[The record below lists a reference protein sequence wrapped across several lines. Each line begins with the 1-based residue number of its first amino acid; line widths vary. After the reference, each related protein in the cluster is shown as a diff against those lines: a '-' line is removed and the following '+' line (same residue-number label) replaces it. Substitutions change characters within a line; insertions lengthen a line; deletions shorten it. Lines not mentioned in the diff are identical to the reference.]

1 MLKSYH
7 QYARAKISAV
17 ETPGA
22 RHGNLTFRLPRFSP
36 KTKHSIFII
45 WLCEI
50 MRKFVG

>member
-1 MLKSYH
+1 MLKSYY

-17 ETPGA
+17 ETLGA
-22 RHGNLTFRLPRFSP
+22 HHGNLTFRLLRFSP
-36 KTKHSIFII
+36 KTKHSNFMI

>member
-7 QYARAKISAV
+7 KYARAKISAA
-17 ETPGA
+17 ETLGD
-22 RHGNLTFRLPRFSP
+22 RHGNLTFRLPDFLP
-36 KTKHSIFII
+36 KTKHSNFII

>member
-17 ETPGA
+17 ETLGA
-22 RHGNLTFRLPRFSP
+22 RHGNLTFRLHEFSP
-36 KTKHSIFII
+36 KTKHSKFII

-50 MRKFVG
+50 MRNFVE

>member
-17 ETPGA
+17 ETLGA
-22 RHGNLTFRLPRFSP
+22 RHGNLTFRFPRFSP
-36 KTKHSIFII
+36 KTKHSNFII

>member
-1 MLKSYH
+1 MLKFHH

-17 ETPGA
+17 ETLGA
-22 RHGNLTFRLPRFSP
+22 HHGNLTFRLPDFLP
-36 KTKHSIFII
+36 KTKHSNFII

>member
-17 ETPGA
+17 ETLGA
-22 RHGNLTFRLPRFSP
+22 SHGNLTFRLHEFSP
-36 KTKHSIFII
+36 KTKHSKFII

-50 MRKFVG
+50 MRNFVE

>member
-17 ETPGA
+17 ETLGA
-22 RHGNLTFRLPRFSP
+22 RNGNLTFRLPRFSP
-36 KTKHSIFII
+36 KTKHSNFII
-45 WLCEI
+45 WLYEI